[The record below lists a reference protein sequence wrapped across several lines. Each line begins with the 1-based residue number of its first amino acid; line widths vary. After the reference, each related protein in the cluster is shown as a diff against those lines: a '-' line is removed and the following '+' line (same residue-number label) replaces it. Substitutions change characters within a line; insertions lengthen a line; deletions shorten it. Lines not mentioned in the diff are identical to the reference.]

1 MERIYLDTSV
11 FGGFFDIEFEKWTK
25 ILFEKISQ
33 GKYIILY
40 SKLTDRE
47 LSPAPKRVKDLVLT
61 IPENQ
66 IEVVEITEEAKELA
80 NRYISENVVGKT
92 SIADCVHIALAT
104 IYDADILVSWNF
116 KHIVNISKIRGYNSI
131 NYRLGHKILE
141 IRTPREILDYEE

>member
-11 FGGFFDIEFEKWTK
+11 FGGFFDLEFEKWTK

-33 GKYIILY
+33 GKYKILY
-40 SKLTDRE
+40 SQLTDRE
-47 LSPAPKRVKDLVLT
+47 LSHAPKRVKELVLT

-80 NRYISENVVGKT
+80 NKYISENVVGKT
-92 SIADCVHIALAT
+92 SIADCIHISLAT
-104 IYDADILVSWNF
+104 IYDADILVSWNY